1 MPRGRN
7 VMRIAAEIE
16 RAAATRAK
24 ILEAA
29 AKWAGSKAVSTGSL
43 PVRKAKE
50 AAEAAS
56 FSAVRDQ

>member
-29 AKWAGSKAVSTGSL
+29 AKWA
-43 PVRKAKE
+43 
-50 AAEAAS
+50 
-56 FSAVRDQ
+56 